1 MRPIAGRGLATAD
14 FDHVGDIDNNR
25 GDIHP
30 FCTTMAETQTTDWR
44 FC

>member
-25 GDIHP
+25 GDYPSLLHNDGGN
-30 FCTTMAETQTTDWR
+30 ANH
-44 FC
+44 